1 MLKKV
6 NTSRLT
12 IDWLLL
18 SLFFSIVLVGWLMLY
33 TVSYEGDGGLWWSFD
48 SIVGKQ
54 TIWIGVALVAFI
66 VVYSLDWRIWNTL
79 AYPIYIV
86 TVLSLIG
93 VLLFGKEVKGASS
106 WFEIMGYSIQPSEI
120 AKWGTALGISAFLSQ
135 MKMDINRWTRIIVA
149 FLLFLVPAFLIFLQ
163 PDAGTA
169 IIFLSFLVP
178 LYRAGLNPIIY
189 IIGFSLAFI
198 FIGSLLWSP
207 YLIFLLILLG
217 CYFVLAYSVS
227 DNRLPLSIL
236 LLLSLFVAAG
246 YNFFAYVYILGA
258 VILAG
263 FYFAYLPFKEARY
276 KLMIGTVVVGI
287 VCAALSFGTSW
298 AFDNILKPHQRDR
311 LNVWLKPELSDRH
324 GSLYN
329 IIQSKTAIGSG
340 GFSGKG
346 FLDGNMTRLNYVPEQ
361 STDFIF
367 SILGEEQ
374 GFIGCVSLILLMVLM
389 LIRLTIIGERATL
402 PFVRYYAYSIAGILF
417 FHFFINIGMTIG
429 LMPVIGIPLPLVSKG
444 GSSLVSF
451 FIMMAILLK
460 MDHTARRV

>member
-1 MLKKV
+1 MLKKI
-6 NTSRLT
+6 NTRLS

-18 SLFFSIVLVGWLMLY
+18 SLFFAIVLVGWLMLY

-66 VVYSLDWRIWNTL
+66 VVYSLDWRLWNTL
-79 AYPIYIV
+79 AYPIYFV
-86 TVLSLIG
+86 TVLSLVA
-93 VLLFGKEVKGASS
+93 VLLIGKEVKGASS
-106 WFEIMGYSIQPSEI
+106 WFDIAGYSLQPSEF
-120 AKWGTALGISAFLSQ
+120 AKWGAALGVSAFLSQ
-135 MKMDINRWTRIIVA
+135 MKINLNSVGMILVA
-149 FLLFLVPAFLIFLQ
+149 FMLFLIPAFLTFLQ

-178 LYRAGLNPIIY
+178 LYRAGLSPIIY

-207 YLIFLLILLG
+207 YLMILLILLG
-217 CYFVLAYSVS
+217 CFFVLAYNVK

-236 LLLSLFVAAG
+236 LMLSLFVAAG
-246 YNFFAYVYILGA
+246 YSYFPYVYMLGA
-258 VILAG
+258 VALG
-263 FYFAYLPFKEARY
+263 GLYFAYLPFREGRY
-276 KLMIGTVVVGI
+276 KLMIGTLVVGL
-287 VCAALSFGTSW
+287 VCVSLSFGTSW

-346 FLDGNMTRLNYVPEQ
+346 FLDGSMTRLNYVPEQ

-374 GFIGCVSLILLMVLM
+374 GFIGCVSLIVLMVLM
-389 LIRLTIIGERATL
+389 LIRLTIVGERATL

-417 FHFFINIGMTIG
+417 FHFFINIGMTMG

>member
-1 MLKKV
+1 
-6 NTSRLT
+6 
-12 IDWLLL
+12 
-18 SLFFSIVLVGWLMLY
+18 MLY

-66 VVYSLDWRIWNTL
+66 VVYSLDWRLWNTL

-86 TVLSLIG
+86 TVISLVA
-93 VLLFGKEVKGASS
+93 VLIIGKEIKGASS
-106 WFEIMGYSIQPSEI
+106 WFDIAGYSLQPSEF
-120 AKWGTALGISAFLSQ
+120 AKWGAALGVSAFLSQ
-135 MKMDINRWTRIIVA
+135 MKLNINGVVMTLLA
-149 FLLFLVPAFLIFLQ
+149 FLLFLIPAFLIFLQ

-169 IIFLSFLVP
+169 IIFLSFLIP
-178 LYRAGLNPIIY
+178 LYRAGLNPVIY
-189 IIGFSLAFI
+189 IIGISLAFI

-207 YLIFLLILLG
+207 YLMILIVLLG
-217 CYFVLAYSVS
+217 CYFVLAYNVK
-227 DNRLPLSIL
+227 DNRMPLSIL
-236 LLLSLFVAAG
+236 LMLTLFVAAG
-246 YNFFAYVYILGA
+246 YNYFSYVYILGA
-258 VILAG
+258 VILG
-263 FYFAYLPFKEARY
+263 GLYFAYLPFREARY
-276 KLMIGTVVVGI
+276 KLMIGTLVVGL
-287 VCAALSFGTSW
+287 VCAGLSFGTSW

-346 FLDGNMTRLNYVPEQ
+346 FLDGSMTRLNYVPEQ

-374 GFIGCVSLILLMVLM
+374 GFIGCVSLIILMVLM
-389 LIRLTIIGERATL
+389 LIRLTMIGERATL

-417 FHFFINIGMTIG
+417 FHFFINIGMTMG

-451 FIMMAILLK
+451 FIMIGILLK